1 MIIIRKRW
9 KMIYKTYKCNSFNV
23 HTIKTDKFKTAHM
36 EIMFRKP
43 VVKEELCAYT
53 FLMDMLS
60 ESSEKYPLRRDLIV
74 RFEELYKTSAYAITV
89 KTGNVLNCN
98 MILDFINPGFIEDK
112 NYLEDIIKL
121 PFELLLKPN
130 VVNEEFD
137 LKQFNI
143 VKERIIRDIN
153 SIKDNAFKYSVRN
166 AFNSMNPD
174 SPTSYSVLGS
184 LEDVD
189 KITPSSLYKTYK
201 SLFKECVCDIFV
213 IGNLD
218 MDGVV
223 SLIKKYFHHRYIN
236 TATLDLLVDNSV
248 RKKEIVQNDKS
259 DNIQAN
265 MVMIYNVG
273 NLSDEARHVTFQVF
287 NYIFGNGGLTSKLYK
302 QIREEN
308 SLCYSISSLYMKYD
322 KLLVIHVSLE
332 DKNVKKASSLVKK
345 CLKDMINGDFSDDE
359 LNDAKLNLV
368 MSLDLAQDNNV
379 SILNNYVFNI
389 FDNLPD
395 LDKRKELINKVTRED
410 VIDVAKKLKLNT
422 IYVLEGKGE
431 EN

>member
-1 MIIIRKRW
+1 
-9 KMIYKTYKCNSFNV
+9 
-23 HTIKTDKFKTAHM
+23 
-36 EIMFRKP
+36 
-43 VVKEELCAYT
+43 
-53 FLMDMLS
+53 
-60 ESSEKYPLRRDLIV
+60 
-74 RFEELYKTSAYAITV
+74 
-89 KTGNVLNCN
+89 
-98 MILDFINPGFIEDK
+98 
-112 NYLEDIIKL
+112 
-121 PFELLLKPN
+121 
-130 VVNEEFD
+130 
-137 LKQFNI
+137 
-143 VKERIIRDIN
+143 
-153 SIKDNAFKYSVRN
+153 
-166 AFNSMNPD
+166 MNPD
-174 SPTSYSVLGS
+174 SPTSHSVLGS

-223 SLIKKYFHHRYIN
+223 SLIKKYFYHRYIN

-248 RKKEIVQNDKS
+248 RKKEIVQSDKS

-273 NLSDEARHVTFQVF
+273 NLSDDARHVTFQVF

>member
-1 MIIIRKRW
+1 
-9 KMIYKTYKCNSFNV
+9 MIYKTYKCNSFNV
-23 HTIKTDKFKTAHM
+23 HTIKTDRFKTAHM
-36 EIMFRKP
+36 EIMFRKS

-60 ESSEKYPLRRDLIV
+60 ESSEKYLLRRDLIV
-74 RFEELYKTSAYAITV
+74 RFEELYKTSAYAVSV

-98 MILDFINPGFIEDK
+98 MIVDFINPGFIEDK
-112 NYLEDIIKL
+112 NYLEDVIKL

-130 VVNEEFD
+130 VINEEFD

-143 VKERIIRDIN
+143 VKERLIRDIN
-153 SIKDNAFKYSVRN
+153 SVKDNAFKYSVRN
-166 AFNSMNPD
+166 AFNIMNPN
-174 SPTSYSVLGS
+174 SPTSYSVLGT
-184 LEDVD
+184 LEDVEN
-189 KITPSSLYKTYK
+189 ITPSSLYKTYK
-201 SLFKECVCDIFV
+201 SLFKECICDIFV

-218 MDGVV
+218 MDEVV

-236 TATLDLLVDNSV
+236 NTTFDLLVNNNI
-248 RKKEIVQNDKS
+248 RKKEIVARDKS
-259 DNIQAN
+259 ENIQAN
-265 MVMIYNVG
+265 MVMVYNVTD
-273 NLSDEARHVTFQVF
+273 LSDDERHVTFQVF

-302 QIREEN
+302 EIREKN

-322 KLLVIHVSLE
+322 KLLVIHVSL
-332 DKNVKKASSLVKK
+332 DDLNVRKASTLIKK
-345 CLKDMINGDFSDDE
+345 CIKDMINGDFSDEE

-379 SILNNYVFNI
+379 SILNNYVFKI
-389 FDNLPD
+389 LDNLPD
-395 LDKRKELINKVTRED
+395 LDKRKELINKVTKED
-410 VIDVAKKLKLNT
+410 VIKIAKKLKLNT